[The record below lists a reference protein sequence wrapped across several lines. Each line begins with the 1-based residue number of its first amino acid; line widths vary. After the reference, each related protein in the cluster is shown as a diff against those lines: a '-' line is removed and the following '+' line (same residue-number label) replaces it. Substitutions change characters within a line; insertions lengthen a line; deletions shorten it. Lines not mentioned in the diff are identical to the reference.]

1 MTSMQVVA
9 TAGHVDHGKSAL
21 VRALTGMEP
30 DRWAEEVR
38 RGMTIDLGYAW
49 TRLASGLLVAFVD
62 VPGHERFATNMLA
75 GVGPVPIV
83 LLVVAAD
90 EGWSAQTEEHVRAL
104 DALGVSR
111 GLLVVTK
118 SDLADPGP
126 VADRSLRRLAS
137 TSLAGIASVAV
148 SAATGEGLEELREAL
163 ARLLESVPT
172 PDPAA
177 RVRLWVDR
185 SFTIRGAGTVVTGT
199 LAAGTVR
206 RGDSLELRG
215 RQVTVRGVQCL
226 GETTDRAVAPARAAL
241 NLRGVDHGDVRR
253 GDALLTPNAWRLT
266 GEADV
271 RAAADLPER
280 LVLHIGAAAIPVRV
294 RRLGGGGDGPAARD
308 GAARPGGAALR
319 DPGPDGGGGARRG
332 AAALYRLSL
341 SDAVP
346 LQVGDRALLREPGR
360 RQVICGVT
368 VLDPAPPPLRRRGS
382 ARARSAALEA
392 SSGEPLLADE
402 LRRRGAVPR
411 SLLLALGVPV
421 PAALPDEVREAAGWL
436 IATDRWAGWVD
447 AVRRV
452 VRGRAGGGLL
462 EAGVPDAE
470 VVRAAG
476 LPAPQILPALLRD
489 APELEEAGGQ
499 VRPRGATPAV
509 SPALAA
515 CIARLREQLSGRP
528 FAAPDARELQALGF
542 GRAELGAA
550 AAARLVLRLPGDVVL
565 LPDAP
570 QRAAELL
577 RRLPQPFTASAA
589 REALGTSRRVAIP
602 LLEHL
607 DRVGLTQRVDADRRR
622 LRGAAGPA
630 PGERPGAPRADAA
643 APVAGEAGTT
653 PRASPS

>member
-49 TRLASGLLVAFVD
+49 TRLASGLRVAFVD
-62 VPGHERFATNMLA
+62 VPGHERFTTNMLA

-126 VADRSLRRLAS
+126 VAEQSLRRLAS
-137 TSLAGIASVAV
+137 TSLAGIASFAV
-148 SAATGEGLEELREAL
+148 SAATGEGLEVLRGAL
-163 ARLLESVPT
+163 DRLLESVPA
-172 PDPAA
+172 PDPRA

-226 GETTDRAVAPARAAL
+226 GETTDQAVAPARAAL
-241 NLRGVDHGDVRR
+241 NLRGVDHGEVRR
-253 GDALLTPNAWRLT
+253 GDALLTPDAWWLT
-266 GEADV
+266 READV

-294 RRLGGGGDGPAARD
+294 RRLGGGGGGPAARD
-308 GAARPGGAALR
+308 GAARAGGAALR
-319 DPGPDGGGGARRG
+319 DPGPDGGVGARRG

-382 ARARSAALEA
+382 ARARAGALEA

-411 SLLLALGVPV
+411 SLLVAIGVPV
-421 PAALPDEVREAAGWL
+421 PSALPDGVREAAGWM
-436 IATDRWAGWVD
+436 IAAERWAGWLD

-452 VRGRAGGGLL
+452 VRGGRGGGELL
-462 EAGVPDAE
+462 EGGVPDAE

-476 LPAPQILPALLRD
+476 LPAPQLLQALLRD
-489 APELEEAGGQ
+489 MPELEEAGGQ

-515 CIARLREQLSGRP
+515 RIARLREQLSGRP
-528 FAAPDARELQALGF
+528 FAAPEARELQALGF

-565 LPDAP
+565 LPDAA
-570 QRAAELL
+570 QQAAEVL

-607 DRVGLTQRVDADRRR
+607 DRIGLTQRVDADRRR
-622 LRGAAGPA
+622 LRGGAGPT
-630 PGERPGAPRADAA
+630 PG
-643 APVAGEAGTT
+643 
-653 PRASPS
+653 